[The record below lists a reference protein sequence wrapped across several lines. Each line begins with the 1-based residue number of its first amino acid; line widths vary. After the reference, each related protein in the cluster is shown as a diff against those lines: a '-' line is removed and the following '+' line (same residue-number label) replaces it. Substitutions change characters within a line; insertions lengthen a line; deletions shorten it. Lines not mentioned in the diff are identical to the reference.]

1 MKVAGVVCGVSMI
14 NATTTG
20 ILVNDKATASVTIA
34 IAQDTDHEEISIRQA
49 IDSSV
54 SRIS

>member
-20 ILVNDKATASVTIA
+20 ILVNDKVTASVTIA
-34 IAQDTDHEEISIRQA
+34 HDTDHEEISIRQA
-49 IDSSV
+49 SSV
-54 SRIS
+54 SRIT